1 MQKSVVVTG
10 AGGYIGR
17 HVVSALLDRGL
28 SVAAVDLRLDGVDAR
43 AERLDIYLFS
53 GDANIYSQMGRPD
66 AVLHMAWRDG
76 FRHGSPAHLD
86 DLARH
91 YHLVENL
98 YAGGLHQLAVM
109 GTMHEVG
116 YWEGAIDENSRC
128 APASLY
134 GIAKNALREATR
146 LSAAA
151 HDAVFQWIRAYYI
164 VGDDKFGNSIFSK
177 LLAAAEEGRS
187 TFPFTTGKNK
197 YDFISVDELAT
208 QIAAIVDQDAVTG
221 IINAAT
227 GKQLDDATAQVA
239 VLQRQIAAQR
249 STLRT
254 STDGIDKEA
263 HALAVQVEQMDD
275 RLRRCHIVNPT
286 RGTVMTRYVRAKE
299 MTAPG
304 QPLYRIADLS
314 QMTLRVYITGDQ
326 LSQVR
331 LGQRVNVFSDS
342 GDPHKPMHR
351 DEGVIFWISDRAEF
365 TPKTIRTRDERA
377 DLVYAVK
384 VRVQNPEGRYKMGM
398 YGEITF
404 Q

>member
-1 MQKSVVVTG
+1 MKRYFSLFPALALMCM
-10 AGGYIGR
+10 AGGCKNEQTFDASGAFEAEET
-17 HVVSALLDRGL
+17 VVSSQSQG
-28 SVAAVDLRLDGVDAR
+28 VILRLDVEEGAVIDSGATVGCVDTTDLSLTREQLVAR
-43 AERLDIYLFS
+43 IEALTARRPETAVQLAALEEQLATAVRERE
-53 GDANIYSQMGRPD
+53 R
-66 AVLHMAWRDG
+66 V
-76 FRHGSPAHLD
+76 AHL
-86 DLARH
+86 
-91 YHLVENL
+91 V
-98 YAGGLHQLAVM
+98 AG
-109 GTMHEVG
+109 
-116 YWEGAIDENSRC
+116 D
-128 APASLY
+128 
-134 GIAKNALREATR
+134 
-146 LSAAA
+146 
-151 HDAVFQWIRAYYI
+151 
-164 VGDDKFGNSIFSK
+164 
-177 LLAAAEEGRS
+177 
-187 TFPFTTGKNK
+187 
-197 YDFISVDELAT
+197 
-208 QIAAIVDQDAVTG
+208 
-221 IINAAT
+221 AAT

-239 VLQRQIAAQR
+239 VLQKQIAAQR

-263 HALAVQVEQMDD
+263 RALAVQVEQMDD

-286 RGTVMTRYVRAKE
+286 RGTVMTRYVRTNE

-314 QMTLRVYITGDQ
+314 HMTLRVYITGDQ

-331 LGQRVNVFSDS
+331 LGQRVNVFTDS
-342 GDPHKPMHR
+342 GDRHKPMRR

>member
-1 MQKSVVVTG
+1 MKRYFSLFPALALMCM
-10 AGGYIGR
+10 AGGCKSEQTFDASGAFEAEET
-17 HVVSALLDRGL
+17 VVSSQSQG
-28 SVAAVDLRLDGVDAR
+28 VILRLDVEEGAVIDSGATVGCVDTTDLSLTREQLVAR
-43 AERLDIYLFS
+43 IEALTAKRPETAVQLAALEEQLATAVRERE
-53 GDANIYSQMGRPD
+53 R
-66 AVLHMAWRDG
+66 V
-76 FRHGSPAHLD
+76 AHL
-86 DLARH
+86 
-91 YHLVENL
+91 V
-98 YAGGLHQLAVM
+98 AG
-109 GTMHEVG
+109 
-116 YWEGAIDENSRC
+116 D
-128 APASLY
+128 
-134 GIAKNALREATR
+134 
-146 LSAAA
+146 
-151 HDAVFQWIRAYYI
+151 
-164 VGDDKFGNSIFSK
+164 
-177 LLAAAEEGRS
+177 
-187 TFPFTTGKNK
+187 
-197 YDFISVDELAT
+197 
-208 QIAAIVDQDAVTG
+208 
-221 IINAAT
+221 AAT

-239 VLQRQIAAQR
+239 VLQKQIAAQR

-263 HALAVQVEQMDD
+263 RALAVQVEQMDD

-314 QMTLRVYITGDQ
+314 HMTLRVYITGDQ

-331 LGQRVNVFSDS
+331 LGQRVNVFTDS
-342 GDPHKPMHR
+342 GDRHKPMHR
-351 DEGVIFWISDRAEF
+351 DEGTIFWISDRAEF